1 MTQSKPSF
9 AIMGSGGIGGY
20 FGARLARSG
29 FDTTF
34 VARGT
39 HLQAIRHSGLRVE
52 DGGESFS
59 IAGEATDDPRDIG
72 HVDFVLFAV
81 KLWDA
86 AEAGA
91 ACRPLVGP
99 DTAVVS
105 LLNGVESEGMLASIL
120 GTDHVMGGVAEIS
133 ATIAAPGVIKKVSP
147 FALIR
152 FGELDRRRSPRA
164 QALAAAL
171 SEAGVGVDLSE
182 DVNMAIWNK
191 FVFLT
196 GLSAITAITRHPI
209 GLVRADPD
217 TRGLLEEIMHEA
229 LRVGQAAGVPIKNAV
244 VAERLQFIDSL
255 VPEIRASMAIDLL
268 AGRRLELPWLSGA
281 VVRKG
286 AELGIAT
293 PANSFVC
300 KALKLDVM
308 GAQR

>member
-1 MTQSKPSF
+1 MTQSRPSF

-39 HLQAIRHSGLRVE
+39 HLQAIRQSGLRVE
-52 DGGESFS
+52 DGDESFS
-59 IAGEATDDPRDIG
+59 IKGKATDDPRDIG
-72 HVDFVLFAV
+72 PVAFVLFAV
-81 KLWDA
+81 KLWDM

-91 ACRPLVGP
+91 ACRPLAGP

-120 GTDHVMGGVAEIS
+120 GADHVMGGVAEIS

-164 QALAAAL
+164 QVLAAAL
-171 SEAGVGVDLSE
+171 SEAGIGVDLSE
-182 DVNMAIWNK
+182 DINLAIWNK

-209 GLVRADPD
+209 GRVRADPD
-217 TRGLLEEIMHEA
+217 TR
-229 LRVGQAAGVPIKNAV
+229 
-244 VAERLQFIDSL
+244 S
-255 VPEIRASMAIDLL
+255 
-268 AGRRLELPWLSGA
+268 
-281 VVRKG
+281 
-286 AELGIAT
+286 
-293 PANSFVC
+293 
-300 KALKLDVM
+300 
-308 GAQR
+308 

>member
-1 MTQSKPSF
+1 MWRIGTKTRSSGWRGPVMTLGRPSI

-39 HLQAIRHSGLRVE
+39 HLQAIRQSGLRVE
-52 DGGESFS
+52 DGRESFS
-59 IAGEATDDPRDIG
+59 IKGKATDDPRDIG

-86 AEAGA
+86 PEAGD
-91 ACRPLVGP
+91 ACRSLVGP

-105 LLNGVESEGMLASIL
+105 LLNGVESKEMLASIL
-120 GTDHVMGGVAEIS
+120 GAGHVMGGVAEIS

-164 QALAAAL
+164 QVLAAAL
-171 SEAGVGVDLSE
+171 SQAGIGVDLSE
-182 DVNMAIWNK
+182 DINLEIWNK

-209 GLVRADPD
+209 GSVRGDPD
-217 TRGLLEEIMHEA
+217 TRGLLEELIHEA
-229 LRVGQAAGVPIKNAV
+229 LRVGQAAGVQIGN
-244 VAERLQFIDSL
+244 
-255 VPEIRASMAIDLL
+255 
-268 AGRRLELPWLSGA
+268 
-281 VVRKG
+281 
-286 AELGIAT
+286 T
-293 PANSFVC
+293 
-300 KALKLDVM
+300 AL
-308 GAQR
+308 